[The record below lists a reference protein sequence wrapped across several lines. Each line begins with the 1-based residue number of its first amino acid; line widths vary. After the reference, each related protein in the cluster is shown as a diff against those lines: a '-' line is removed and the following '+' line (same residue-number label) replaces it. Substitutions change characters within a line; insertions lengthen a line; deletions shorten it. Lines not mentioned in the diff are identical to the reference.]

1 KAGLYRACYDSCT
14 EEGEQPTDS
23 SSSASASAFTLLFVG
38 AVGGRPYEK
47 EASTH

>member
-23 SSSASASAFTLLFVG
+23 SSSAASAFTLLFVG

-47 EASTH
+47 EPSTH